1 MSNTLLHRYPGIRSF
16 EAAEQDLFFGRS
28 EEIRNL
34 YAQVKTLKLVVLFSK
49 SGIGKSSLLNA
60 GLVPLL
66 ELDPYIPLKIRL
78 QDTSI
83 SPSEAVKNALQHLVD
98 KAVLERQSGPLADS
112 RGFWETLRSCRF
124 ERYGE
129 PATPVLIFDQFEEF
143 FLHPEPARKEFL
155 HDLADLISDRLPNR
169 VRDHLLSIPIEQRTK
184 ENMAWHNPVKIKV
197 VMAIRSDRLSLLDDM
212 SVEIPLILHNR
223 FQLKPLQRRQA
234 SEAIT
239 EPAALPGANFATPP
253 FTYRQETID
262 LILDELKNKDQEI
275 EPFQLQLICQDIERK
290 VMVSNVASLVKSI
303 EIDHYFVSSREDI
316 QSIINN
322 YYEKSIA
329 ALPDQYEERTRNF
342 IETGLIVGGRRVG
355 VNEEVAKEHF
365 GIVEELLWLLVD
377 SRLVRIE
384 NTHLGRSIEV
394 SHDALVEP
402 ILQSY
407 EKRRIRLEQE
417 AAKKAQEEHAQMLAE
432 EVERRTREQQL
443 AHEQRLRKRSR
454 FFAVVTSILA
464 LIGIIGWGVAKF
476 QADEVTSALSEAIE
490 NKAQAEQYL
499 KEAQSAIQKYKVAE
513 LNLARTKVD
522 IYLNA
527 RQPQMALGEIAKAR
541 TIDSTATW
549 IQDKEKQAEIVKR
562 ELIILNNKTK

>member
-1 MSNTLLHRYPGIRSF
+1 MSNTLLHRYPGTRSF
-16 EAAEQDLFFGRS
+16 EAAEQDLFFGRG
-28 EEIRNL
+28 EEIRSL
-34 YAQVKTLKLVVLFSK
+34 YAQVKTLKLVVLFAK

-66 ELDPYIPLKIRL
+66 ELDPYIPLKIRM

-98 KAVLERQSGPLADS
+98 KEMLKRQAGPLSDS

-143 FLHPEPARKEFL
+143 FLHPEQARKEFL

-184 ENMAWHNPVKIKV
+184 EDMAWHTPLKIKV
-197 VMAIRSDRLSLLDDM
+197 IMAIRSDRLSLLDDM

-239 EPAALPGANFATPP
+239 EPAGLPGANFATPP

-290 VMVSNVASLVKSI
+290 VMVSNVANFVKSI
-303 EIDHYFVSSREDI
+303 EIDHYFISSKDDI

-322 YYEKSIA
+322 YYEKAIE
-329 ALPDQYEERTRNF
+329 ALPDKYEERTRIF

-407 EKRRIRLEQE
+407 EKRRIRIEQE
-417 AAKKAQEEHAQMLAE
+417 AAKKAQEEHAQILAE
-432 EVERRTREQQL
+432 ELEKRTKEQQL
-443 AHEQRLRKRSR
+443 ENERKMRMRSLT
-454 FFAVVTSILA
+454 FAVVAGTLAIITTGALLVATSA
-464 LIGIIGWGVAKF
+464 RDVAQKQRDDAKF
-476 QADEVTSALSEAIE
+476 QEKRAVDAL
-490 NKAQAEQYL
+490 K
-499 KEAQSAIQKYKVAE
+499 KYQEAE
-513 LNLARTKVD
+513 LRLLSTKVD
-522 IYLNA
+522 VYMA
-527 RQPQMALGEIAKAR
+527 AYQPSMALTELERVKKDTLLNLKEFPPDLAKKEADAKAL
-541 TIDSTATW
+541 
-549 IQDKEKQAEIVKR
+549 EK
-562 ELIILNNKTK
+562 LLTKSK